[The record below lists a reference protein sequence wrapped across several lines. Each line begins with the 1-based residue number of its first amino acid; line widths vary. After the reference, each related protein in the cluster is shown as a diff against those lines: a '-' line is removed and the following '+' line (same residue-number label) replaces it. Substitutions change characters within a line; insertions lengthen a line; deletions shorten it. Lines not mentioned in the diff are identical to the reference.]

1 MGRARRA
8 AFLRCKGGSGREMGR
23 RIGLQRGASDLTEG
37 DRRRA
42 EKLESEL
49 VLQDTDSPTGGRRK
63 GRDGREEG
71 EGEGRRQSGESSTAR
86 GGGRTRALRAAYASA
101 QQPP

>member
-49 VLQDTDSPTGGRRK
+49 VL
-63 GRDGREEG
+63 
-71 EGEGRRQSGESSTAR
+71 
-86 GGGRTRALRAAYASA
+86 
-101 QQPP
+101 